1 MFRYVLAEYLFLGL
15 VLLAYKVYTLND
27 PEGPL
32 GDDYLIFYT
41 LIVTASTIG
50 YGDITPKT
58 KWQVEFLTYS
68 IPFICASFVIFFN
81 AAVPILGE
89 LIDVVSGTPISTNE
103 GCNTDAFD
111 SKIWTTEEK

>member
-1 MFRYVLAEYLFLGL
+1 M
-15 VLLAYKVYTLND
+15 
-27 PEGPL
+27 

-81 AAVPILGE
+81 GAVPILGE